1 LEDDVVALKEGV
13 AIVTGAGSGMGRG
26 VAMRF
31 AALGTSVV
39 AVGRSRANTEETVA
53 LIRDAGG
60 KATACIADVS
70 LEPDVKR
77 MVAATLDTY
86 GRLDF
91 AANVAGV
98 AAMPKP
104 LTEMSLEE
112 FEDDHGVNSRGVF
125 LGMKYQIPAML
136 ESGGGAIVNV
146 TSGAAIGGLAYFSAY
161 TAAKHAALGLTRVAA
176 LEYAEQGIRVN
187 SVAPGAIAT
196 PMLMRNDDDVLAPM
210 RLSIPMKRFG
220 TEDEIAAATI
230 WLCSDES
237 SYITGQILPVEGG
250 YTASA
255 ITIVSADQLIADG
268 RAYAEQKD

>member
-1 LEDDVVALKEGV
+1 VVALRDGV
-13 AIVTGAGSGMGRG
+13 ALVTGAGSGMGRG
-26 VAMRF
+26 VALRF
-31 AALGTSVV
+31 AREGTRVV
-39 AVGRSRANTEETVA
+39 VVGRSRGNTEETVD
-53 LIRDAGG
+53 LIRAAGG
-60 KATACIADVS
+60 EATACIADVA
-70 LEPDVKR
+70 LQADAQR
-77 MVAATLDTY
+77 MVAAALETY

-112 FEDDHGVNSRGVF
+112 FEDDHAVNSRGVF

-136 ESGGGAIVNV
+136 KSGGGSIVNV
-146 TSGAAIGGLAYFSAY
+146 TSGAAMGGLAYFSAY

-176 LEYAEQGIRVN
+176 LEYATQGIRVN

-237 SYITGQILPVEGG
+237 SYVTGQILPVEGG

-255 ITIVSADQLIADG
+255 VTIVSADQLLADG
-268 RAYAEQKD
+268 KAYAEAKG

>member
-1 LEDDVVALKEGV
+1 MVALKDGV
-13 AIVTGAGSGMGRG
+13 VIVTGAGSGMGRG
-26 VAMRF
+26 VALRF
-31 AALGTSVV
+31 AAMGTKVI
-39 AVGRSRANTEETVA
+39 AVGRSQANTEETVA
-53 LIRDAGG
+53 LIRAAGG
-60 KATACIADVS
+60 EATACISDVS
-70 LEPDVKR
+70 LEGDVQR
-77 MVAATLDTY
+77 MVTCAVETY

-98 AAMPKP
+98 AAIPKP
-104 LTEMSLEE
+104 LTEMSLKE

-136 ESGGGAIVNV
+136 KSGGGAIVNV
-146 TSGAAIGGLAYFSAY
+146 TSGAAMGGLAFFSAY

-220 TEDEIAAATI
+220 TEDEIAAATV

-255 ITIVSADQLIADG
+255 ITIVSAEQLIADG
-268 RAYAEQKD
+268 KAYAALKV